1 MTPDK
6 VREVMAIY
14 RKRFEEAGIEK
25 KKLLDA
31 SHNSYSLNSLQ
42 HCYAMLDEIDVFIQ
56 EARMD
61 KVFRWLGF
69 IQGCLWS
76 HGVYTL
82 DDLKNHNRP

>member
-6 VREVMAIY
+6 VREVLAIY
-14 RKRFEEAGIEK
+14 RKKFEEAGVGK
-25 KKLLDA
+25 KNLRAEQSQDNWDRLA
-31 SHNSYSLNSLQ
+31 
-42 HCYAMLDEIDVFIQ
+42 HCHGMLDEMDFFIQ
-56 EARMD
+56 QNRME

-76 HGVYTL
+76 MSVYTL